1 MVAVKRPGLIER
13 IRHVARETNR
23 DTTQVVEA
31 AVQAYLDPLDRD
43 KIHEEAEAFWAMQA
57 DLIARYPGEYV
68 AVHQGQVVDHD
79 PDVVRLEQRVEE
91 QWGQSAI
98 LIAPV
103 TDGRHWRAT
112 GYGNR
117 FAQPMGGTACR
128 VPLPGHAAH
137 RRNRAPGT
145 YVVGDERSDEIAL
158 SRNVLNH
165 LMIWLDGPANTSRLS
180 QG

>member
-31 AVQAYLDPLDRD
+31 AVQAYLDQLDRE

-57 DLIARYPGEYV
+57 NLITRYPGEYV

-79 PDVVRLEQRVEE
+79 LNVVCLEQRVAER
-91 QWGQSAI
+91 WGDAAI

-103 TDGRHWRAT
+103 
-112 GYGNR
+112 
-117 FAQPMGGTACR
+117 
-128 VPLPGHAAH
+128 
-137 RRNRAPGT
+137 
-145 YVVGDERSDEIAL
+145 SDEPRRDL
-158 SRNVLNH
+158 STVSFH
-165 LMIWLDGPANTSRLS
+165 LEPLGTKP
-180 QG
+180 